1 MLMSAELK
9 GCVTWFIYFFDL
21 LWLRYNCAK
30 FHHCRTYV
38 WQILWKG
45 SLLAPRLPNPWAAP
59 KRPILNRVKGHKSN
73 DPISSIYFYRSNC
86 LQRSFLYLK
95 IAKIHCCF
103 LFCLFWS
110 VKYIN
115 FGQKLPIR
123 ITYHTFL
130 ESRHPEL
137 TKTHIMLCHP
147 RGAKKKGISS
157 WTKSWSLILC

>member
-1 MLMSAELK
+1 MQSISVLLRIAKFADFRWKMLMSAELK

-38 WQILWKG
+38 WQIIWNG
-45 SLLAPRLPNPWAAP
+45 SLLAPRLPNPWAAS

-95 IAKIHCCF
+95 IAKIHY
-103 LFCLFWS
+103 
-110 VKYIN
+110 VV
-115 FGQKLPIR
+115 
-123 ITYHTFL
+123 
-130 ESRHPEL
+130 
-137 TKTHIMLCHP
+137 
-147 RGAKKKGISS
+147 SS
-157 WTKSWSLILC
+157 FVCSGL